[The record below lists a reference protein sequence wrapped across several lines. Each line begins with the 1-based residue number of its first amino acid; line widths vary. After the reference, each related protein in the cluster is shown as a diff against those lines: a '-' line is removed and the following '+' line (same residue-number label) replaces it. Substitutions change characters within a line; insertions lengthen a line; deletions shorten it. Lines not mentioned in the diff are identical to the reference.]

1 MKVPISWLKDFVE
14 ITIPIEDL
22 ARKLTL
28 AGLEVDEVR
37 YVGYPLPAGRI
48 EGQTSAES
56 RLEINATG
64 IEWAADKIVVAW
76 VSEVL
81 PHPNADRLVL
91 CKLEDGEQEHVVLTG
106 APNLFPYK
114 GIGPLEK
121 PLKVAYAR
129 EGAQIYDGH
138 QPGQVLTT
146 LKRARIRGFDS
157 YSMICSEKELGISED
172 HEGVIFLDED
182 APLGTPLVDY
192 MGDAVLDISILP
204 NTARAASIL
213 GVAREVAA
221 LTGVPLKDESGRM
234 KDESGKIKDEG
245 GGMKDEGGGAKA
257 EGQTIEGRIS
267 IEITN
272 PELNPRFVLGLIENV
287 EICPSP
293 YWVQRRLK
301 LAGMRPINNIVDA
314 TNYAMLE
321 IGEPLHAFDYDVLV
335 GRIANPPHEALVGR
349 IGNRPHKV
357 PKIITRTA
365 GPGEKLTTLDKV
377 ERTLDEK
384 TVLVC
389 DTAGPLSIAG
399 VMGGAES
406 EVSEKTRDILLE
418 GAAWNFTN
426 IRRTARAQNLPSEAS
441 FRFSRGVHPAL
452 AERGVRR
459 GLELMRQ
466 WADGVVAHGLVDNY
480 PLPPAAPTVEIA
492 PEDVKRWLGID
503 LSAEEII
510 KILASLEFH
519 CELTHYASR
528 ITVRATAPDHR
539 LDISEG
545 IIGKADLLEEIA
557 RIYGYDR
564 IPETRLSD
572 ELPPQRSNPGLER
585 EERIRDLLVKM
596 GLQEVVSYRMTSI
609 EREARLGMNLNPAAY
624 VQLAKPIASD
634 RCVMRQSLLS
644 SVMEV
649 VERNARIRTRMALF
663 EIGPVFL
670 ASQDDGLPDEPQRL
684 AIVLTGPHGVAG
696 WQPAD
701 TAAMDFYDLK
711 GILAVLLEELHVGQV
726 SKPDEIGY
734 GNPTYVPHVGQVS
747 KPDEVGY
754 GNPTYELHGHPTYA
768 LHQHPTFHP
777 GKCARLM
784 AGERE
789 IGVFGELHPQVR
801 QNYDLPTSPLLAAE
815 LDLDALLSL
824 IPERY
829 ESWPVPAYPPV
840 LEDLAL
846 VVDESL
852 PAERLAEVI
861 RQAGGKILADV
872 RLFDLYRG
880 EKIGAGKKSLAYSLT
895 YQAPDKT
902 LTDKDVAGIRT
913 RILRRLE
920 QELGATLRS

>member
-1 MKVPISWLKDFVE
+1 MKVPISWLKDFIE

-28 AGLEVDEVR
+28 AGLEVEEIR
-37 YVGYPLPAGRI
+37 YVGYHLPAGRI
-48 EGQTSAES
+48 EGQTSADS
-56 RLEINATG
+56 LLEINATG
-64 IEWAADKIVVAW
+64 LGWAADKIVVAS
-76 VSEVL
+76 VSEVM

-91 CKLEDGEQEHVVLTG
+91 CKLYDGEQEHVILTG

-182 APLGTPLVDY
+182 APLGVPLVDY

-221 LTGVPLKDESGRM
+221 LTGVPLKQSSVISDQLSGIG
-234 KDESGKIKDEG
+234 DF
-245 GGMKDEGGGAKA
+245 A
-257 EGQTIEGRIS
+257 E

-272 PELNPRFVLGLIENV
+272 PELNPRFVLGLIRDV
-287 EICPSP
+287 KIGPSP
-293 YWVQRRLK
+293 YKVQRRLK

-335 GRIANPPHEALVGR
+335 GRIANPPH
-349 IGNRPHKV
+349 KV

-389 DTAGPLSIAG
+389 DTAGALSIAG

-459 GLELMRQ
+459 GLELMSQ
-466 WADGVVAHGLVDNY
+466 WADGVVAQGLVDNY
-480 PLPPAAPTVEIA
+480 PLPPATPTVEITA
-492 PEDVKRWLGID
+492 EDVKRWLGIQ
-503 LSAEEII
+503 LSAEEIV
-510 KILASLEFH
+510 KILASLDFH
-519 CELTHYASR
+519 CELTHHASR

-572 ELPPQRSNPGLER
+572 ELPLQRSNPSLER

-624 VQLAKPIASD
+624 VRLANPIASD

-670 ASQDDGLPDEPQRL
+670 ASESNDLPDEPQRL

-701 TAAMDFYDLK
+701 TSAMDFYDLK

-726 SKPDEIGY
+726 SKADEVGY

-747 KPDEVGY
+747 KPDETGH
-754 GNPTYELHGHPTYA
+754 GNPTYELHGHPT
-768 LHQHPTFHP
+768 FHP
-777 GKCARLM
+777 GRCARLM
-784 AGERE
+784 VGERE
-789 IGVFGELHPQVR
+789 IGVFGELHPIVR
-801 QNYDLPTSPLLAAE
+801 QNYDLPDSPLLAAE
-815 LDLDALLSL
+815 FDLDALLSL

-829 ESWPVPAYPPV
+829 ESRPVPAYPPV

-895 YQAPDKT
+895 YQADNKT